1 MKLALEI
8 VLMSISGV
16 FLAMVILTS
25 VLYILRAIVNIFK
38 FKKEEKQELDDKEN
52 ENIFPIL
59 AAAAYTALKKP
70 VKIHKVHI
78 HHEAYIERWSYAG
91 RMDIHLSHKKSG
103 VNQ

>member
-1 MKLALEI
+1 MKLAFEI

-25 VLYILRAIVNIFK
+25 VLYVLRVIANIFTS
-38 FKKEEKQELDDKEN
+38 KKEEKKELKEN
-52 ENIFPIL
+52 ENLFPIL

-78 HHEAYIERWSYAG
+78 HREAYIERWSYAG